1 MVQDAKK
8 RSTFWNDALP
18 PAARVVV
25 DTCLDRILTQDWQ
38 QRRATIE
45 TTVAAAEKTPS
56 SPTTVNIAT
65 HQLAAT
71 IVAAIIERLETPEIV
86 DLDQAELFAMSA
98 SPDHQIAA
106 CDWLIEAA
114 VGNAGRPDTALGPVG
129 MRVH

>member
-25 DTCLDRILTQDWQ
+25 DTCLDRILAQDWQ

-65 HQLAAT
+65 DQLTAT

-86 DLDQAELFAMSA
+86 DLDQAKLFAMSA

-114 VGNAGRPDTALGPVG
+114 VGNASY
-129 MRVH
+129 

>member
-1 MVQDAKK
+1 MVKDAKK

-25 DTCLDRILTQDWQ
+25 DTCLARILAQDWQ

-45 TTVAAAEKTPS
+45 TTIAAAEKTPS
-56 SPTTVNIAT
+56 SPTMVRIAT
-65 HQLAAT
+65 DQLTAT

-98 SPDHQIAA
+98 SSDHQIAA
-106 CDWLIEAA
+106 CDWLIAAA
-114 VGNAGRPDTALGPVG
+114 VGNAGRPDKALGPIG
-129 MRVH
+129 MRLH